1 MTSSVV
7 NDTRIEH
14 EHRVD
19 RPWKRNDETAMTGER
34 SRDRDRERGRIRE
47 RISRRTTIGEGESTG
62 KRYESE
68 LNTRVSKG
76 REEKSACEQVHVK
89 DVDPLATG
97 QIIVRRN

>member
-19 RPWKRNDETAMTGER
+19 GPWKRNDETAMTGER

-47 RISRRTTIGEGESTG
+47 RISRGITVSEG
-62 KRYESE
+62 ESE

>member
-19 RPWKRNDETAMTGER
+19 GPWKRNDETAMTGER
-34 SRDRDRERGRIRE
+34 SRDRDRERGRGRIRE
-47 RISRRTTIGEGESTG
+47 RISRRTTISEGESTG

-89 DVDPLATG
+89 DVATG

>member
-47 RISRRTTIGEGESTG
+47 RISRGTTVGKGESTG
-62 KRYESE
+62 K
-68 LNTRVSKG
+68 RVSKG

>member
-19 RPWKRNDETAMTGER
+19 RPWKRNDETAMTGKR

-47 RISRRTTIGEGESTG
+47 RISRGTTVGEG
-62 KRYESE
+62 ESE

>member
-19 RPWKRNDETAMTGER
+19 RPWKRNDETAMR

-47 RISRRTTIGEGESTG
+47 RISRGTTIGEG
-62 KRYESE
+62 ESE